1 LKSARESADDVDKDY
16 GRLKSLVS
24 EWVKEPTTMPRGSR
38 SILLRDPDGNLCT
51 PITEEAINKFSG
63 R

>member
-1 LKSARESADDVDKDY
+1 MDKDK
-16 GRLKSLVS
+16 GWFKSLVS